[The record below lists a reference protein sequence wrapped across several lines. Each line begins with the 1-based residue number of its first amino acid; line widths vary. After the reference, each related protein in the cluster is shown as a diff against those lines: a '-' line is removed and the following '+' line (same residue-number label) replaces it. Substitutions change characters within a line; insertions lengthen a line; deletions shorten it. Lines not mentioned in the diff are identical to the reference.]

1 MLGLEDIDGDRPMLQ
16 QASVI
21 WRYFQ
26 CENGKPNVEVMSV
39 CV

>member
-1 MLGLEDIDGDRPMLQ
+1 MLGLEDVDGDMLQ

-21 WRYFQ
+21 RHYFQ
-26 CENGKPNVEVMSV
+26 SEKGELNVEVMSV